1 MGGSWE
7 FYPLYGT
14 VCDTS
19 LPDELPE
26 AESITVPSGW
36 KAPGIALRDF
46 NPGDIYGYPGRWN
59 DADTGVLRRRVHIS
73 AEPGER
79 VFLNAEG
86 VAQRCALYVGARHIC
101 DHDEMFLPL
110 HADITDGIA
119 DGEAEITF
127 VCASFESTTLTSGSV
142 KTTGLTGSWFGSNLR
157 GKGRGLTGTLEPA
170 LSGTRPAHGVSASI
184 GKSDDS
190 IIERGL
196 DVSHTKGHVL
206 LFSFLGNAFWSSH
219 DLLP

>member
-1 MGGSWE
+1 MSATRRDAVWAAAVVGNGGNVTNE
-7 FYPLYGT
+7 GNL
-14 VCDTS
+14 
-19 LPDELPE
+19 E
-26 AESITVPSGW
+26 
-36 KAPGIALRDF
+36 
-46 NPGDIYGYPGRWN
+46 
-59 DADTGVLRRRVHIS
+59 TG
-73 AEPGER
+73 
-79 VFLNAEG
+79 G
-86 VAQRCALYVGARHIC
+86 VDRAHGG
-101 DHDEMFLPL
+101 F
-110 HADITDGIA
+110 
-119 DGEAEITF
+119 
-127 VCASFESTTLTSGSV
+127 
-142 KTTGLTGSWFGSNLR
+142 TTGTRSLHVDTHSAHAVVLSLAGGLFGSNLR

>member
-1 MGGSWE
+1 MRNRRNIFNHIYFE
-7 FYPLYGT
+7 ACNLQRTDCCFTTGT
-14 VCDTS
+14 
-19 LPDELPE
+19 
-26 AESITVPSGW
+26 
-36 KAPGIALRDF
+36 R
-46 NPGDIYGYPGRWN
+46 
-59 DADTGVLRRRVHIS
+59 
-73 AEPGER
+73 
-79 VFLNAEG
+79 
-86 VAQRCALYVGARHIC
+86 
-101 DHDEMFLPL
+101 PL
-110 HADITDGIA
+110 HVDTHSAHAVVLSLAG
-119 DGEAEITF
+119 
-127 VCASFESTTLTSGSV
+127 
-142 KTTGLTGSWFGSNLR
+142 GLFGSNLR